1 MSEEGHLDEIRFQFQ
16 NSTSHSFW
24 EEVPLDVNFWTS
36 PNMETWMSKFQKA
49 RILMMIVKQGQGI
62 ISAHARFITSFL
74 CFPFFNIFVS
84 LNLSLLFC
92 YYILF
97 IIFYPYCCHSL
108 QPISALTKQKSE
120 VTLPIL

>member
-24 EEVPLDVNFWTS
+24 EEVPLDVKFWIS

-62 ISAHARFITSFL
+62 ISAHARFFTSLFVFPIFQHL
-74 CFPFFNIFVS
+74 CFSESVFIV
-84 LNLSLLFC
+84 LLLYLIHHLLSLLLSFTST
-92 YYILF
+92 Y
-97 IIFYPYCCHSL
+97 
-108 QPISALTKQKSE
+108 
-120 VTLPIL
+120 